1 MQDKQKALTTLLML
15 AKDHRSFFESLNPK
29 CQVCQNIFSSQECD
43 MCEDFD
49 MFKNL
54 KPFQKRYCH
63 ILMQLLNLSNVT
75 M

>member
-43 MCEDFD
+43 MCGAV
-49 MFKNL
+49 NIAITN
-54 KPFQKRYCH
+54 KRLASFGLISMLDYYTERC
-63 ILMQLLNLSNVT
+63 VT
-75 M
+75 C

>member
-49 MFKNL
+49 MFKNV
-54 KPFQKRYCH
+54 QED
-63 ILMQLLNLSNVT
+63 
-75 M
+75 